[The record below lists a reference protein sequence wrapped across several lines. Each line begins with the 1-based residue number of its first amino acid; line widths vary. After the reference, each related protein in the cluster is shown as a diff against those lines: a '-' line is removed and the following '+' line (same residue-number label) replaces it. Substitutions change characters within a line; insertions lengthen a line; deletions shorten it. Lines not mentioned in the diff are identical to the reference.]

1 MQQINLVVDSI
12 NAQAKELVS
21 VYEVSLD
28 PFSPH
33 FSQLLAQFPTEFDR
47 YRLDEIVVAA
57 IAPLVSIFTLIDLS
71 SGLNDIVP
79 TRSNA

>member
-1 MQQINLVVDSI
+1 MQQINLVVDDI
-12 NAQAKELVS
+12 NVQAKDLAS

-33 FSQLLAQFPTEFDR
+33 FSKLLVQFPSEFDR

-57 IAPLVSIFTLIDLS
+57 IAPLVSLFIIIYRRADRHFWVRYD
-71 SGLNDIVP
+71 
-79 TRSNA
+79 AW

>member
-1 MQQINLVVDSI
+1 MQKINLVVNDI
-12 NAQAKELVS
+12 NAQAKELAA

-57 IAPLVSIFTLIDLS
+57 IAPLVNIFILIDFQF
-71 SGLNDIVP
+71 LN
-79 TRSNA
+79 